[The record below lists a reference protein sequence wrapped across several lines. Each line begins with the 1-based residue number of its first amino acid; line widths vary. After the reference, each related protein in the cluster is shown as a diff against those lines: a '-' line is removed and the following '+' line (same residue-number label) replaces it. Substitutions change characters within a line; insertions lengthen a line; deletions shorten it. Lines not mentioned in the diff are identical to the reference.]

1 MKAELSKT
9 FRFEAAHSLPNV
21 PADHKCAG
29 PHGHSYQVTITVAG
43 RVDGRFGW
51 VMDFDEI
58 KKVVGPLVEQLDHTQ
73 LNEVEGLSNPT
84 SEQIAR
90 WFWDRIRPRVPQLV
104 AVAVAESATSLCTYR
119 GE

>member
-21 PADHKCAG
+21 PASHQCAG
-29 PHGHSYQVTITVAG
+29 CHGHSYQVTVNVAG
-43 RVDGRFGW
+43 EVDEKLGW
-51 VMDFDEI
+51 VMDFDAI
-58 KKVVGPLVEQLDHTQ
+58 KEVVEPLIRQLDHTQ
-73 LNEVEGLSNPT
+73 LNDVEGLSNPT

-90 WFWDRIRPRVPQLV
+90 WLWTRIRTRIPQLA
-104 AVAVAESATSLCTYR
+104 AVAVAESATSVCTYR